1 MVTDQYLTYP
11 SFLTHLHSLTL
22 RISKT
27 TGQQLVHLRVT
38 QKQNQHILIAN
49 FLGFFICCYILCS
62 SRRVGLTYKRLIFA
76 ENGGLEAWNFQL
88 FLRQVNM

>member
-1 MVTDQYLTYP
+1 MVPDQYLTFP
-11 SFLTHLHSLTL
+11 SFLTHLRSFTL

-38 QKQNQHILIAN
+38 QKQNQHKLIAN
-49 FLGFFICCYILCS
+49 FLGFIICCHILCP

-76 ENGGLEAWNFQL
+76 ENGKLEARNF
-88 FLRQVNM
+88 

>member
-1 MVTDQYLTYP
+1 MVPDQYLIFP
-11 SFLTHLHSLTL
+11 SFLTHLRSLTL

-27 TGQQLVHLRVT
+27 TGQLVHLRVT

-49 FLGFFICCYILCS
+49 FLGFIICCHILCS

-76 ENGGLEAWNFQL
+76 ENGRLEARNFRL